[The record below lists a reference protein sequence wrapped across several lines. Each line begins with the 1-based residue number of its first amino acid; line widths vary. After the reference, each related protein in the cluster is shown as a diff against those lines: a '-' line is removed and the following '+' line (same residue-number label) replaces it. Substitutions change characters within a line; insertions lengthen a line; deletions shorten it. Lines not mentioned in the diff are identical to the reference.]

1 MSLVTITRMRALG
14 RPACVIQNIHLLHK
28 LYLDSKEM
36 DLPAG
41 NRRVKVQFVPQQGSV
56 ETLPGGEEYLDLE
69 KIENRNPTHRGRLKS
84 SKEWEQECTE
94 EGSKPSAATKPS
106 VSFQES
112 LGAEGSAVLIATS
125 NSSVQSGTLEIQ
137 Y

>member
-1 MSLVTITRMRALG
+1 MVTKPQKI
-14 RPACVIQNIHLLHK
+14 
-28 LYLDSKEM
+28 
-36 DLPAG
+36 DLPEG
-41 NRRVKVQFVPQQGSV
+41 NKRVKVQFVPQQGSAA
-56 ETLPGGEEYLDLE
+56 TLPGGEEYLDLE